1 MRDRNKGFTMLEMM
15 VTVSVVCILG
25 AFAMP
30 AFTSIISKNRADSDT
45 GDFYRALNYA
55 RLEAINRGV
64 NVQLYPLSKS
74 SSGWNTLLNVQVS
87 GASASVPALRVIP
100 AMTTNATMVPSSAV
114 SYIEFNNLGALSY
127 PSASLTMAYTN
138 GTITRNVGI
147 CLNGRVILN
156 GTC

>member
-1 MRDRNKGFTMLEMM
+1 MRDRNKGFSLMELM

-30 AFTSIISKNRADSDT
+30 SFLTLISKNRADSDT
-45 GDFYRALNYA
+45 GDFYRTLNYA

-64 NVQLYPLSKS
+64 NVQVYPASKS
-74 SSGWNTLLNVQVS
+74 SSGWNTILNVQVS
-87 GASASVPALRVIP
+87 GAASGVSPLRVIP
-100 AMTTNATMVPSSAV
+100 AMTTNATLVPSSAV

-127 PSASLTMAYTN
+127 PSTALAMAYTN